1 LQGNF
6 NQTAFNLL
14 IGIYNESY
22 WIIRPERPEGA
33 AVLQEL
39 QTVQNA
45 IGNAQDD
52 LRNNNILKA
61 LQELNSAAV
70 EVLKLNQRDSLAEE
84 ATEESE

>member
-1 LQGNF
+1 
-6 NQTAFNLL
+6 L

-22 WIIRPERPEGA
+22 RMIRPTRPEGA
-33 AVLQEL
+33 AVLHEL

-45 IGNAQDD
+45 IGDAQDD

-70 EVLKLNQRDSLAEE
+70 EVLKLNQQNSLVEE